1 MNKLTKLSVFVRLA
15 HDLKNSRIQALN
27 GTPTTHGCSTLS
39 RRQFLGKLRWL
50 PLGFVPA
57 PLHGLSCGLPTTA
70 LLLADVSSQ
79 FADFRLTPRYPVSSP
94 LDSIVSNVEAG
105 HDEFITEKYA
115 EDIEDAL
122 QGWGKGLRRNPPDVT
137 AIGQLLLP
145 SLSAA
150 SFRVLKSTSLRPSGT
165 LQIFRNHFS
174 DDLSLGR
181 DSFLHEVSESF
192 DHLAEF
198 LITEFEVTSIRV
210 AGTSP
215 LTVHTLVRYD
225 LVASGPGFYRE
236 GRVGYWEI
244 EWEANPEGSFAAR
257 KWRVIDETLSRSAS
271 RIFEDITPRALA
283 GNASY
288 HEQLLRG
295 TDFWRTVLDAASGID
310 IYGNNGVA
318 IGDIDNDGFD
328 DFYICQPAGIPN
340 RLYRNRGDGTFEDV
354 TDSAGV
360 GILDGTPCAL
370 FADFSNRGVQDLV
383 VVRSTG
389 PLLFLNQGSG
399 KFRLQ
404 RDAFKFA
411 HPPEGTFTSAAAAD
425 YDRDGFLDIYFCLY
439 SYYQGLDKYHVP
451 VPYYAAENGPANLLF
466 HNSGDGTFRD
476 VTVAAGMNQNN
487 HRFSLGCAWGDFNND
502 GWPDLYVAN
511 DFGKKNLYRNNG
523 NGTFTDIAEQS
534 GVLNVGPGMSACWFD
549 YDNDGKHDL
558 YVANMWEAPGL
569 RVTMQDN
576 FMKNAPEK
584 IRAYYRNHAM
594 GNALF
599 HNEGSGNFIDKS
611 SSAGI
616 DDGRWSWS
624 STAFDFDHDGYLDI
638 YVPNGFISQP
648 GLKDIES
655 FFWRQVVSKSPLEAE
670 TTREYELGWN
680 AANELIRSDQTWS
693 GYQRNILYSNNHDG
707 TFSDVSGAAGLD
719 FREDSRAFALADFD
733 HDGRLELVVKN
744 RNAPQIRILHNE
756 MPDLGDSI
764 SFRLRGRKS
773 NRDAV
778 GAAVIVETAGGI
790 QTQFVQAGLGFSTQ
804 HTKELFFGLGNH
816 STSVRATVRWPSG
829 TVQIF
834 ENLPATHRICIE
846 EGSTRFAAQPFRSP
860 GPYAEPASMSREAE
874 ALPSSFATWL
884 LDPLAAPGFELH
896 DLTGTAHRLEQF
908 KGHRILLNFWATWAP
923 ACHADLTS
931 FERHYPQWA
940 NKGLRLI
947 TINMNRPE
955 EMEKVR
961 GFLREKS
968 LSFLVLLADDRWAAA
983 YDVIYRYLYDRRRD
997 LAIPSSFLLD
1007 EQGLIVRVY
1016 QGPVKPQ
1023 EIIRDADSIP
1033 RTTQERIK
1041 KGLPFP
1047 GDYYGDGFP
1056 RNVFSYGVAFLE
1068 RGLVDEAISF
1078 FEYSLKDTPYA
1089 EAYYNLGT
1097 LYLQKN
1103 MREKART
1110 NLLRAIEIRPDYLD
1124 SLNNLGLLAAREGH
1138 PEEAARYFQEAI
1150 RRRPDYTLGI
1160 LNLVKLY
1167 SRQGRFE
1174 DARAVLERA
1183 LKVKADDP
1191 ELTNSLGTVFAQ
1203 SNDLPRAQE
1212 YLERAL
1218 KLRPQFPEAL
1228 NNLGMVYAMLG
1239 KTQEAVSQFL
1249 ECIRAAPEFDQ
1260 PYLNLANLYLRMNQ
1274 KMEAQDILRALLQ
1287 QHPDHPQAKKVME
1300 AMSH

>member
-1 MNKLTKLSVFVRLA
+1 MK
-15 HDLKNSRIQALN
+15 
-27 GTPTTHGCSTLS
+27 GTPATHGCSTLS
-39 RRQFLGKLRWL
+39 RRQFLDKLRWL
-50 PLGFVPA
+50 PLAFMPTPLDGLFSELPA
-57 PLHGLSCGLPTTA
+57 IA
-70 LLLADVSSQ
+70 LLPASVSSQ
-79 FADFRLTPRYPVSSP
+79 FVDFRLTPRYLVSSP
-94 LDSIVSNVEAG
+94 LDSIISNVEAG

-115 EDIEDAL
+115 EEIEDAL
-122 QGWGKGLRRNPPDVT
+122 QVWGKTLRQNPPDVT

-145 SLSAA
+145 SLNAS
-150 SFRVLKSTSLRPSGT
+150 SFRVLRSTSLRPTGA
-165 LQIFRNHFS
+165 LQVFRNHFS

-181 DSFLHEVSESF
+181 DIFLHEVSESF
-192 DHLAEF
+192 GHLAEF
-198 LITEFEVTSIRV
+198 LVTEFEVTSIRV
-210 AGTSP
+210 TGTSP
-215 LTVHTLVRYD
+215 LTVHSLVRYD
-225 LVASGPGFYRE
+225 LLASGPSFYRE

-244 EWEANPEGSFAAR
+244 EWEVNPAGKFGAR
-257 KWRVIDETLSRSAS
+257 KWRVIEETLSRSTS
-271 RIFEDITPRALA
+271 PIFKDITPRVLA

-288 HEQLLRG
+288 YEQILRG
-295 TDFWRTVLDAASGID
+295 TDYWRTMLDAASGID

-328 DFYICQPAGIPN
+328 DFYVCQPAGIPN

-354 TDSAGV
+354 TDSAGI

-389 PLLFLNQGSG
+389 PLLFRNQGSR

-404 RDAFKFA
+404 PDAFKFA

-425 YDRDGFLDIYFCLY
+425 YDRDGFLDIYFCVY

-451 VPYYAAENGPANLLF
+451 VPYFDAENGPPNFLF
-466 HNSGDGTFRD
+466 HNNGDGTFRD
-476 VTVAAGMNQNN
+476 VTVATGMNQNN

-511 DFGKKNLYRNNG
+511 DFGKKNFYRNNG
-523 NGTFTDIAEQS
+523 NGTFTDIAEEA

-549 YDNDGKHDL
+549 YDNDGKQDL

-576 FMKNAPEK
+576 FMKNAPQE
-584 IRAYYRNHAM
+584 IRATYRNHAM

-599 HNEGSGNFIDKS
+599 HNEGNGKFLDQSL
-611 SSAGI
+611 SAGV
-616 DDGRWSWS
+616 DNGRWSWS
-624 STAFDFDHDGYLDI
+624 STSFDFDHDGYLDI

-648 GLKDIES
+648 DLKDIES
-655 FFWRQVVSKSPLEAE
+655 FFWRQVVSKSPLEAQ
-670 TTREYELGWN
+670 TTREYEMGWN

-693 GYQRNILYSNNHDG
+693 GYQRNILYCNNHDG

-733 HDGRLELVVKN
+733 HDGRLEVVLKN
-744 RNAPQIRILHNE
+744 RNAPQLRILHNE

-764 SFRLRGRKS
+764 FFRLRGDKS

-778 GAAVIVETAGGI
+778 GAAVVVETADGT
-790 QTQFVQAGLGFSTQ
+790 QTRFVQAGLGFSTQ
-804 HTKELFFGLGNH
+804 HTKELFFGLGKH
-816 STSVRATVRWPSG
+816 ATSLRATVRWPSG
-829 TVQIF
+829 MVQNF
-834 ENLPATHRICIE
+834 ENLPANHRISIE
-846 EGSTRFAAQPFRSP
+846 EGSDRFTAQPFQVP
-860 GPYAEPASMSREAE
+860 GPHAEPASMSQEAG

-884 LDPLAAPGFELH
+884 LDPLVAPDFTLP
-896 DLTGTAHRLEQF
+896 DLAGTMHRLGEF
-908 KGHRILLNFWATWAP
+908 NGNRILLNFWATWAP
-923 ACHADLTS
+923 PSHADLVS
-931 FERHYPQWA
+931 FERYYSQWA

-947 TINMNRPE
+947 TINVNPPDE
-955 EMEKVR
+955 TEKVR

-968 LSFLVLLADDRWAAA
+968 LSFLVLLANDRWAAA
-983 YDVIYRYLYDRRRD
+983 YNVIYRYLYDRRRD
-997 LAIPSSFLLD
+997 LGIPTSFLLD
-1007 EQGLIVRVY
+1007 ERGLIVRVY

-1023 EIIRDADSIP
+1023 DIIRDADSIP
-1033 RTTQERIK
+1033 RTIQERIK
-1041 KGLPFP
+1041 KGLPFR

-1068 RGLVDEAISF
+1068 RGLLDEAISF
-1078 FEYSLKDTPYA
+1078 FEYSLKDTPFA

-1138 PEEAARYFQEAI
+1138 PEEAARYFKEAI

-1167 SRQGRFE
+1167 CHQGRLV
-1174 DARAVLERA
+1174 DAREILERA
-1183 LKVKADDP
+1183 LHVKADDP
-1191 ELTNSLGTVFAQ
+1191 DLNNSLGTVFAQ
-1203 SNDLPRAQE
+1203 SSDLPRAQE

-1218 KLRPQFPEAL
+1218 RLRPQFPEAL
-1228 NNLGMVYAMLG
+1228 NNLGMLYAMLG
-1239 KTQEAVSQFL
+1239 KNQEAVSQFL

-1260 PYLNLANLYLRMNQ
+1260 PYLNLASFYIRMNQ
-1274 KMEAQDILRALLQ
+1274 KMKAQDILRALLQ
-1287 QHPDHPQAKKVME
+1287 QHPDHLQAKKVLE
-1300 AMSH
+1300 AISH